1 MALGDEVVRAA
12 LADWRSAPLD
22 EPVRATLGFVQRV
35 TLEPAAVGPADL
47 LPLRAAGVSDEAIE
61 DALAVVLLFDLVN
74 RVADA
79 LGFEPL
85 SRSVSPEEFL
95 AHEAA
100 MLEHGYL

>member
-1 MALGDEVVRAA
+1 M
-12 LADWRSAPLD
+12 
-22 EPVRATLGFVQRV
+22 RATLGFLQRI
-35 TLEPAAVGPADL
+35 TLEPAAVGTTDVE
-47 LPLRAAGVSDEAIE
+47 PLRAAGVRDEAIE
-61 DALAVVLLFDLVN
+61 DAVAVVLLFDLIN

-85 SRSVSPEEFL
+85 SLSVSPEEFL